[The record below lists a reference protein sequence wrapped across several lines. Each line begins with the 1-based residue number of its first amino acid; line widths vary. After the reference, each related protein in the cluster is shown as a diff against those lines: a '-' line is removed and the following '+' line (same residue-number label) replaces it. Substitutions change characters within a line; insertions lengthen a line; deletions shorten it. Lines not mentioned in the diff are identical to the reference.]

1 MAHEGK
7 RHPISGSASFVWKD
21 KPEAPQRIN
30 KAVLKGKPRRV
41 NEEGRHEQP
50 AGNFEA

>member
-7 RHPISGSASFVWKD
+7 RPPISGVASLVWND

-30 KAVLKGKPRRV
+30 EAVLKGKPRRV
-41 NEEGRHEQP
+41 NEKGRHEQP